1 MKLNKRYVK
10 VVLCAVLIT
19 FVAAIGMGIAS
30 EASQSITGE
39 IQQTDAGLVIVA
51 EDGQYILSGQDLSA
65 MVGKQVKVTG
75 MIIEAESGKTIN
87 VLSFEEIQ

>member
-1 MKLNKRYVK
+1 MKLNKKYVK
-10 VVLCAVLIT
+10 VVLCAVLLT

-39 IQQTDAGLVIVA
+39 IQKTDAGLVLVA
-51 EDGQYILSGQDLSA
+51 EDGQYNLSGEDLSA

-75 MIIEAESGKTIN
+75 MVTEAEGGKTID
-87 VLSFEEIQ
+87 VTSFEEIK